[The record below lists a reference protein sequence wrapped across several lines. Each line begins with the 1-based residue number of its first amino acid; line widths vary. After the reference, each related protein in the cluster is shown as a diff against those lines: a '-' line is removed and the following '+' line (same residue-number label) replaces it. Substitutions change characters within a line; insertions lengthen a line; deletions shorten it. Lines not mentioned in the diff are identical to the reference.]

1 VFTRDAFPKWARSRS
16 AVLGRRRRVGVGIAA
31 VPGCGAG
38 PSRSLTIAYSASDP
52 SRPKPMESQLTNT
65 QVQADE
71 VPPDPLCFLL
81 GRDHDGYW
89 IVRETHG
96 LCGGLFANENAA
108 TRYAK
113 FESAGR
119 RSTIRLVP
127 DPIELNCSS

>member
-1 VFTRDAFPKWARSRS
+1 
-16 AVLGRRRRVGVGIAA
+16 
-31 VPGCGAG
+31 
-38 PSRSLTIAYSASDP
+38 
-52 SRPKPMESQLTNT
+52 MESQLTNT
-65 QVQADE
+65 KVQADE

-127 DPIELNCSS
+127 DTIELNCSS

>member
-1 VFTRDAFPKWARSRS
+1 MDFLRRSGALFSSRS
-16 AVLGRRRRVGVGIAA
+16 CRANLPTDALA
-31 VPGCGAG
+31 E
-38 PSRSLTIAYSASDP
+38 SA
-52 SRPKPMESQLTNT
+52 ESQLFDSN
-65 QVQADE
+65 AKE
-71 VPPDPLCFLL
+71 SEDPSEPISFLL

-89 IVRETHG
+89 IVRETNG

>member
-1 VFTRDAFPKWARSRS
+1 
-16 AVLGRRRRVGVGIAA
+16 
-31 VPGCGAG
+31 
-38 PSRSLTIAYSASDP
+38 
-52 SRPKPMESQLTNT
+52 MESQLFATNM
-65 QVQADE
+65 QESE
-71 VPPDPLCFLL
+71 VPSEPLCFLL

-113 FESAGR
+113 SESAGR

-127 DPIELNCSS
+127 DPIELNCSSREPTGLARNVALRR

>member
-1 VFTRDAFPKWARSRS
+1 
-16 AVLGRRRRVGVGIAA
+16 
-31 VPGCGAG
+31 
-38 PSRSLTIAYSASDP
+38 
-52 SRPKPMESQLTNT
+52 MESQLTNT
-65 QVQADE
+65 KVQAEE

-108 TRYAK
+108 TRFAK

-127 DPIELNCSS
+127 DPLELNCSS